1 MASTNLPPIMLDH
14 LYSMDDDLKTEGP
27 LLLLEDASKNPVVGD
42 EPSPETAPVINPASI
57 SRCCIEKGIFPAVP
71 LFFQYPCSISKG
83 WSEWVDREL
92 RDPSTCN
99 ILRRAQVL
107 DAIFLSKLWD
117 IHIEAKMLRHVVRRW
132 STATHTFV
140 CSWGEFTPTLEDVAN
155 ISRLPVCGDRS
166 PFGIALTPEE
176 IDSLAVLRRG
186 APTFPSTSLRFSN
199 WIQYFGDANRQS
211 PCRLAAFIALWL
223 GRFVLCDFSQDC
235 LHERVFPLALAI
247 ARGDTIPLAPM
258 FLGHL
263 YHLLNRTQLLEK
275 SASGTMGVETLLNF
289 GFLQVF
295 LWERL
300 KGLDVYSLPHSHAIK
315 LVDWGNGSFMPNNLP
330 LVCRWFKRMQRKGQ
344 NFLKLLDN
352 VENFVFRPY
361 GTSAETFTFV
371 PFYTNA
377 SDTVEVPATV
387 SQSNQFRKRALL
399 NVAPIPLPTL
409 GDHCVEVSVTYSPHR
424 VRRQFGLDQGVPSSP
439 NHDDLFALHRI
450 FWSNDHIPASCRPI
464 VLASKARVD
473 GFSRGYQAYWNRCL
487 SSFREFQSFPGD
499 RLPPTTARLVGLVSE
514 EKAIPLS
521 QKRNLP
527 FISKSGDIVGEFP
540 KTKPKSGVQSP
551 GGSGK
556 SATPASGKRKR
567 EGERNVSEKQTVGT
581 PKRFIPKVAPSGPPR
596 TKEATPPKQP
606 QSSKPAASG
615 SRGRAGKVLET
626 TPLRRKMGT
635 TPKRKRSDTPP
646 VSPQVTPKRRS
657 VRILHARFSGT
668 RTSTVEAAGTP
679 TVVTVDD
686 DSDDSDTTES
696 EANVPEQE
704 NVDDASEDSDRDFN
718 EGCSEDAFAY
728 SSDCPGGQGGSDALF
743 ESTGSSTRRF
753 SAEQAE
759 HLASNLEIVPVVPSS
774 FNTFDTLVEA
784 ALAGSSPTMTP
795 TDSRDEMP
803 TLQVTSPLPSIFQH
817 FLQRDLDPAI
827 PPAFPAAFRSNTFV
841 VHTTLPVPSHVQPL
855 LRATGP
861 SPLAL
866 LLAVQCDNA
875 STAENAQAII
885 TVAGNTA
892 AEHPRGMSWLEWE
905 ESFTAFMAFFDSG
918 AQDLRS
924 ADELLPLY
932 HRFNGYALFRGI
944 LVYPETVAALKKF
957 LDKYGDF
964 MDMTG
969 ITSSFLH
976 CAAFRTLGLV
986 LHGMDTM
993 QLLDITDHRL
1003 LCWRDAV
1010 CEAMTLGFR
1019 VEPLL
1024 NLVKGLA
1031 RAAFGARAVHNMKSN
1046 PGPDEIRAAAEAL
1059 VFKQHELENQRRE
1072 LRGLLSAQGVSSDS
1086 ADCVMEAVT
1095 RSSHGASS
1103 VPF

>member
-14 LYSMDDDLKTEGP
+14 LYSMDDDLKAEGP
-27 LLLLEDASKNPVVGD
+27 LLLLEDARKNPVVGD
-42 EPSPETAPVINPASI
+42 EPSPETAPVINPASV
-57 SRCCIEKGIFPAVP
+57 SRCYIEKGLFPAVP
-71 LFFQYPCSISKG
+71 LFFQYPCSIKVGQNGSIVNCGIHPHATSCAESKSLMPSSFPNCG
-83 WSEWVDREL
+83 TSTSKRRCFVTWSGGGALLLTPLCAHRGNLPLPLKMWRISLAFLSVATSCEEALPPLPALHSSLV
-92 RDPSTCN
+92 TGYN
-99 ILRRAQVL
+99 ILGMQ
-107 DAIFLSKLWD
+107 
-117 IHIEAKMLRHVVRRW
+117 
-132 STATHTFV
+132 T
-140 CSWGEFTPTLEDVAN
+140 
-155 ISRLPVCGDRS
+155 DR
-166 PFGIALTPEE
+166 
-176 IDSLAVLRRG
+176 
-186 APTFPSTSLRFSN
+186 
-199 WIQYFGDANRQS
+199 
-211 PCRLAAFIALWL
+211 
-223 GRFVLCDFSQDC
+223 DC
-235 LHERVFPLALAI
+235 LHECVFPLALAI

-263 YHLLNRTQLLEK
+263 YH
-275 SASGTMGVETLLNF
+275 
-289 GFLQVF
+289 VF

-315 LVDWGNGSFMPNNLP
+315 LADWGNGSFMPNNLP
-330 LVCRWFKRMQRKGQ
+330 LTMSRILSFVLTAPQQRPS
-344 NFLKLLDN
+344 LSCPSIL
-352 VENFVFRPY
+352 
-361 GTSAETFTFV
+361 TSVIRLRF
-371 PFYTNA
+371 
-377 SDTVEVPATV
+377 
-387 SQSNQFRKRALL
+387 QQHALL

-409 GDHCVEVSVTYSPHR
+409 GDHCAEVSVTYSPHR
-424 VRRQFGLDQGVPSSP
+424 VRRQFGLDQGVSSSP
-439 NHDDLFALHRI
+439 NHDDPFALHRI
-450 FWSNDHIPASCRPI
+450 FWSNDHIPASCRPL
-464 VLASKARVD
+464 VLASKARVG
-473 GFSRGYQAYWNRCL
+473 GFSRGYQAYWNHCL

-499 RLPPTTARLVGLVSE
+499 RLPPTTARLAGLVSE

-527 FISKSGDIVGEFP
+527 FISKSVDIVGEFP
-540 KTKPKSGVQSP
+540 KTKPKPGVQSP
-551 GGSGK
+551 GGSRK

-567 EGERNVSEKQTVGT
+567 EEERNVSEKQT
-581 PKRFIPKVAPSGPPR
+581 APSGPPR
-596 TKEATPPKQP
+596 TKEATPPEQP
-606 QSSKPAASG
+606 QPSKPAVSG
-615 SRGRAGKVLET
+615 SRGRAIKVLET
-626 TPLRRKMGT
+626 TPSRRKMGT

-668 RTSTVEAAGTP
+668 CTSNVEAAGTP
-679 TVVTVDD
+679 TVVIVDD

-728 SSDCPGGQGGSDALF
+728 SSYYPGGQGGSDVIDIAEDPNPAAAIADPARTPF
-743 ESTGSSTRRF
+743 E
-753 SAEQAE
+753 AE
-759 HLASNLEIVPVVPSS
+759 HVTSNLEIVPVVPSP

-784 ALAGSSPTMTP
+784 ALAGSFPTMTP
-795 TDSRDEMP
+795 TDSRDETPM
-803 TLQVTSPLPSIFQH
+803 LQVTNPLSPIFRH
-817 FLQRDLDPAI
+817 FLQMDLDPAI
-827 PPAFPAAFRSNTFV
+827 SPAFPAAFRSNIFV

-866 LLAVQCDNA
+866 LPAVQCDNA
-875 STAENAQAII
+875 SAAENTQAII
-885 TVAGNTA
+885 TVAGNAA
-892 AEHPRGMSWLEWE
+892 AEHPRGLSWVEWE

-918 AQDLRS
+918 AQVLRS

-969 ITSSFLH
+969 ITSSFSR

-986 LHGMDTM
+986 LHGMDAV

-1019 VEPLL
+1019 AESLL

-1031 RAAFGARAVHNMKSN
+1031 HAAFGARAVHNMKSN
-1046 PGPDEIRAAAEAL
+1046 PGPNEIRAAAEAL

-1086 ADCVMEAVT
+1086 ADCVIEAVT

>member
-1 MASTNLPPIMLDH
+1 
-14 LYSMDDDLKTEGP
+14 
-27 LLLLEDASKNPVVGD
+27 
-42 EPSPETAPVINPASI
+42 
-57 SRCCIEKGIFPAVP
+57 
-71 LFFQYPCSISKG
+71 
-83 WSEWVDREL
+83 
-92 RDPSTCN
+92 
-99 ILRRAQVL
+99 
-107 DAIFLSKLWD
+107 
-117 IHIEAKMLRHVVRRW
+117 
-132 STATHTFV
+132 
-140 CSWGEFTPTLEDVAN
+140 
-155 ISRLPVCGDRS
+155 
-166 PFGIALTPEE
+166 
-176 IDSLAVLRRG
+176 
-186 APTFPSTSLRFSN
+186 
-199 WIQYFGDANRQS
+199 
-211 PCRLAAFIALWL
+211 
-223 GRFVLCDFSQDC
+223 
-235 LHERVFPLALAI
+235 
-247 ARGDTIPLAPM
+247 M

-275 SASGTMGVETLLNF
+275 SASGTMGVETLLNS

-300 KGLDVYSLPHSHAIK
+300 KGLDVHSLPHSHAIK
-315 LVDWGNGSFMPNNLP
+315 LADWGKGSFMPNNLP

-371 PFYTNA
+371 PFYTDV
-377 SDTVEVPATV
+377 SDTVEVPAAV
-387 SQSNQFRKRALL
+387 SQSDQFRKHALL

-409 GDHCVEVSVTYSPHR
+409 GDYCAEVSVTYYPHR

-439 NHDDLFALHRI
+439 NHDDPFALHRI

-464 VLASKARVD
+464 VLASKARFG
-473 GFSRGYQAYWNRCL
+473 GFSRGYQAYWNRYL

-499 RLPPTTARLVGLVSE
+499 RLPPTTARLAGLVSE

-540 KTKPKSGVQSP
+540 KMKPKPGVQSP
-551 GGSGK
+551 GGFGK
-556 SATPASGKRKR
+556 SATLVSGKRKQ
-567 EGERNVSEKQTVGT
+567 EEERNVSEKQTAGK

-596 TKEATPPKQP
+596 TKEATPPEQP

-668 RTSTVEAAGTP
+668 HTSTVEAAGTP

-696 EANVPEQE
+696 ELMFQSKRTLTMPVKILTRTPMRVAVRMHLLIPATIQE
-704 NVDDASEDSDRDFN
+704 DKVV
-718 EGCSEDAFAY
+718 
-728 SSDCPGGQGGSDALF
+728 QM
-743 ESTGSSTRRF
+743 F
-753 SAEQAE
+753 S
-759 HLASNLEIVPVVPSS
+759 
-774 FNTFDTLVEA
+774 
-784 ALAGSSPTMTP
+784 SSPP
-795 TDSRDEMP
+795 
-803 TLQVTSPLPSIFQH
+803 V
-817 FLQRDLDPAI
+817 A
-827 PPAFPAAFRSNTFV
+827 
-841 VHTTLPVPSHVQPL
+841 VHAV
-855 LRATGP
+855 
-861 SPLAL
+861 LAL
-866 LLAVQCDNA
+866 SRNA
-875 STAENAQAII
+875 
-885 TVAGNTA
+885 A
-892 AEHPRGMSWLEWE
+892 AEHPRSMSWLEWE

-918 AQDLRS
+918 AQVLRS

-944 LVYPETVAALKKF
+944 LVYPETVAVLKKF

-969 ITSSFLH
+969 ITSSFSR
-976 CAAFRTLGLV
+976 CAAFRALGLV
-986 LHGMDTM
+986 LHGMDTV

-1019 VEPLL
+1019 AESLL

-1046 PGPDEIRAAAEAL
+1046 PSPDEIRAAAEAL
-1059 VFKQHELENQRRE
+1059 VFKQHALENQRRE